1 MKLFLAKAV
10 SSLWSGLAIFAV
22 AFTFVVLIFGPLASV
37 KAETA
42 PTVGLPSDNETVLVD
57 EALKQLPSQDG
68 TAAVVV
74 YRTADGKAMTQA
86 QKDWVVGIEES
97 FTPPFPPGADPIVTI
112 AGGAN
117 EKFVD
122 YSSIEVTIDGKKV
135 KVVPGATLSDDKS
148 TAVITVPMNKI
159 TEEAICDTVEA
170 AADGTRAKCS
180 TVQLADLRMTELRAE
195 AASELPA

>member
-1 MKLFLAKAV
+1 VKLFLAKAV

-86 QKDWVVGIEES
+86 QKDWVVGVEES

-112 AGGAN
+112 TGGAN

-135 KVVPGATLSDDKS
+135 KVSRCNPQRRQVDRSYHS
-148 TAVITVPMNKI
+148 
-159 TEEAICDTVEA
+159 
-170 AADGTRAKCS
+170 ADEQDHRRGH
-180 TVQLADLRMTELRAE
+180 LRYG
-195 AASELPA
+195 